1 MQMKRKMKLLLE
13 QKRYNELWALLK
25 EMNSAD
31 IAEAFA
37 EIDETQMIVAYRL
50 LSKDKAID
58 VFTDLEPDQQE
69 DLINALSDQELYEV
83 TSNLLMDDAADLI
96 EEMPATVVKRI
107 LKHTPVEKRKII
119 NQLLNYPEDSAGSVM
134 TVEFVDLKANMTV
147 EQAFQRIRSTGVNKE
162 TIYTCYVLDEGRIL
176 EGIISVRE
184 LLFEDRNTKV
194 NEIMET
200 NMITV
205 HTHDDQEEVVKLL
218 DKYELMALPV
228 LDNENRLVGIITI
241 DDAIDV
247 IHDEDTEDFERMAA
261 MAPAED
267 TYFRTT
273 VWEHAKN
280 RILWLLVLMFSSII
294 TGVIINKY
302 EAAFQAI
309 PLLVSFFPMLMDTG
323 GNCGSQASTLIIR
336 GMAVDEIHPR
346 DILKAMWKEARI
358 SIIVGTILAFI
369 NGIRIWIQYQ
379 SAGIAV
385 VIALSIIATVF
396 ISKLLGCC
404 LPILAK
410 KLKMDPAIMAAPLI
424 TTIVDTC
431 FVLNYFNIA
440 VEIFGLVV

>member
-1 MQMKRKMKLLLE
+1 MKRKMKLLLE

-176 EGIISVRE
+176 EGIVSVRE

-309 PLLVSFFPMLMDTG
+309 PLLVSFFPFG
-323 GNCGSQASTLIIR
+323 FS
-336 GMAVDEIHPR
+336 
-346 DILKAMWKEARI
+346 
-358 SIIVGTILAFI
+358 AFD
-369 NGIRIWIQYQ
+369 Y
-379 SAGIAV
+379 
-385 VIALSIIATVF
+385 F
-396 ISKLLGCC
+396 LL
-404 LPILAK
+404 
-410 KLKMDPAIMAAPLI
+410 
-424 TTIVDTC
+424 
-431 FVLNYFNIA
+431 
-440 VEIFGLVV
+440 

>member
-1 MQMKRKMKLLLE
+1 
-13 QKRYNELWALLK
+13 
-25 EMNSAD
+25 
-31 IAEAFA
+31 
-37 EIDETQMIVAYRL
+37 
-50 LSKDKAID
+50 
-58 VFTDLEPDQQE
+58 
-69 DLINALSDQELYEV
+69 
-83 TSNLLMDDAADLI
+83 
-96 EEMPATVVKRI
+96 
-107 LKHTPVEKRKII
+107 
-119 NQLLNYPEDSAGSVM
+119 
-134 TVEFVDLKANMTV
+134 
-147 EQAFQRIRSTGVNKE
+147 
-162 TIYTCYVLDEGRIL
+162 
-176 EGIISVRE
+176 
-184 LLFEDRNTKV
+184 
-194 NEIMET
+194 
-200 NMITV
+200 MITV

-431 FVLNYFNIA
+431 SVLIYFNIA
-440 VEIFGLVV
+440 VQILGLAV

>member
-1 MQMKRKMKLLLE
+1 MTKFK
-13 QKRYNELWALLK
+13 YN
-25 EMNSAD
+25 
-31 IAEAFA
+31 
-37 EIDETQMIVAYRL
+37 RL
-50 LSKDKAID
+50 LIVCIIIGLIAAIG
-58 VFTDLEPDQQE
+58 VNIQR
-69 DLINALSDQELYEV
+69 NS
-83 TSNLLMDDAADLI
+83 
-96 EEMPATVVKRI
+96 
-107 LKHTPVEKRKII
+107 VE
-119 NQLLNYPEDSAGSVM
+119 
-134 TVEFVDLKANMTV
+134 KANMTV

-431 FVLNYFNIA
+431 SVLIYFNIA
-440 VEIFGLVV
+440 VQILGLAV